1 MIFSDKAVF
10 RWNTCARG
18 NQYNTLVRP
27 HLEYAIQA
35 WSPSL
40 VADADCLEWIQ
51 WLAKL
56 VKGFRRLSYEERL
69 RRLSV
74 HSLHRRRLNG
84 DLTAAYNVFSGG
96 LNLDPVL
103 VTSSVTASSV
113 TSFNRQL
120 DSAWEKLFA
129 EFPCFSVLVSPQT
142 PNYAI
147 PFYIIPFYAN
157 SKHYPLSFIIVLTFK
172 LFCTI

>member
-1 MIFSDKAVF
+1 MDSEERLHRKKTWFFLIRRSFAETPVPAL
-10 RWNTCARG
+10 TTL
-18 NQYNTLVRP
+18 YNTLVRP

-35 WSPSL
+35 CSPSL

-84 DLTAAYNVFSGG
+84 DLTAAYNVLSGG

-103 VTSSVTASSV
+103 TTSSVTASSV

-142 PNYAI
+142 LNPKLR
-147 PFYIIPFYAN
+147 N
-157 SKHYPLSFIIVLTFK
+157 SLLHSPLLCK
-172 LFCTI
+172 L